1 MNKKKKKRK
10 EALVDTNLS
19 PCIIYEVVH
28 VFVSHAIPRNL
39 KNNNK
44 ENPVFMAFVRGI
56 QQKKKNR
63 RKKKATL
70 AKTKQKKKRLF

>member
-1 MNKKKKKRK
+1 M
-10 EALVDTNLS
+10 DTNLS

-63 RKKKATL
+63 RKKKSNTSKD
-70 AKTKQKKKRLF
+70 KTKKKKTLLRL

>member
-1 MNKKKKKRK
+1 M
-10 EALVDTNLS
+10 DTNLS

-56 QQKKKNR
+56 QPKKKKGEKKKAVK
-63 RKKKATL
+63 KKKATL
-70 AKTKQKKKRLF
+70 AKTKQKRKRLF